1 MAAREV
7 LALNESTP
15 QIEAAQSGDTY
26 ELPRNTNVTGNLTV
40 TGSSPSV
47 GKQTI
52 WVPANAMRPTVSNGC
67 AGITDA
73 ETTAGSID
81 MQVLDF
87 DTAAD
92 EHAQFQVSFPKSW
105 NLGTVTFQAFWT
117 TTNASTNTCAWAL
130 QGVAVSD
137 ADTIDTVWSGGTPVA
152 VVDTAQTAAE
162 DLYVADVSGA
172 VTIAGTPAD
181 DDTCYFRIFRDVSAD
196 NMTEDGRLIGVKI
209 FFTTDAAE
217 DT

>member
-1 MAAREV
+1 M
-7 LALNESTP
+7 
-15 QIEAAQSGDTY
+15 
-26 ELPRNTNVTGNLTV
+26 TV
-40 TGSSPSV
+40 TITVIDTGAAPGDGTGDPARTAFTSINSNEANIKAAIEEIQD

-52 WVPANAMRPTVSNGC
+52 WVPAAAMRPTVSNGC
-67 AGITDA
+67 ADITDV
-73 ETTAGSID
+73 ETTAASID

-92 EHAQFQVSFPKSW
+92 EHAQFQVAFPKRW

-137 ADTIDTVWSGGTPVA
+137 ADTIDTAWSGGTPVA

-162 DLYVADVSGA
+162 DLYVADESGA
-172 VTIAGTPAD
+172 VTIGGTPAD
-181 DDTCYFRIFRDVSAD
+181 NDICYFRVFRDVSAD
-196 NMTEDGRLIGVKI
+196 NMTEDGRLIGIKL
-209 FFTTDAAE
+209 FFTTDAGT